1 MRTCLV
7 TKGNKFSNFIF
18 ASMDDEKLRKWGLL
32 LKGRICSCGSKFFPL
47 RVDPNFFE
55 ERL

>member
-18 ASMDDEKLRKWGLL
+18 ASLDDETLRKWGLL

-47 RVDPNFFE
+47 RVDPNFE